1 MYGYAGKIISVDLTS
16 GSIDISPL
24 DTDFARNYI
33 GGVGF
38 ATKCYLDR
46 IRENPRFDALDAA
59 NPFVIMTGPLTG
71 LKLNGVARWVCATRS
86 PLTGFWADA
95 NVGGHFG
102 AHLKFAGY
110 DGIVITGASPEP
122 VSLSIDDDN
131 IELCSARQYWGKDI
145 YETTD
150 GMIADHSPGSERK
163 GQVFT
168 IGPAGENLVR
178 FASIINDKSHCAGRA
193 GMGAVWGAKGLKAI
207 YVRGTGTMEIAHP
220 DRLEALKDDLSE
232 AYSESIFIDAIRNFG
247 TATYMDVGIMSG
259 DIPMKNWQQTEWND
273 FDAIGP
279 LAYEEKILA
288 GRKTCYGCGV
298 ACKRE
303 AEVTAGPFQFS
314 RGPGPE
320 YETVAAF
327 GTLCLNA
334 DMESIARANDIC
346 NRYGMDTVSCG
357 STIAFAMECFEKGL
371 ITEGDTDGA
380 RLTWG
385 NAAAIV
391 DLTEKIAK
399 REGLGALLAEG
410 SARAAET
417 IGGDAPACLTT
428 VKGMEAPMHDP
439 RSYHS
444 FGLAY
449 AVSPRGACH
458 TESPIFPVQS
468 GGLYF
473 PDIPELAE
481 EQDAMDSAGKAPF
494 VVAVQDFGAFL
505 TGCAIFCNLG
515 ISPLTASQAV
525 ALVNHV
531 TGFDYTI
538 EEVTELGRRVWYLQ
552 RGLSNLFGARAAHDR
567 LPERLMTPLTE
578 GPSAGSRPDMD
589 LMLKEYYELR
599 EFTDDGIP
607 GRAVLERLDLKE
619 LAELLYGDE

>member
-1 MYGYAGKIISVDLTS
+1 MYGYAGKILSVDLTS
-16 GSIDISPL
+16 GSIETTPL
-24 DTDFARNYI
+24 DENFARSHI
-33 GGVGF
+33 GGIGF
-38 ATKCYLDR
+38 VTKFYLDL

-59 NPFVIMTGPLTG
+59 NPFIIMTGPLTG
-71 LKLNGVARWVCATRS
+71 VKAHGVARWACGTKS
-86 PLTGFWADA
+86 PLTGLWADA

-102 AHLKFAGY
+102 ALLKFAGY
-110 DGIVITGASPEP
+110 DGIIIRGASPEP
-122 VSLSIDDDN
+122 ISLTIADDR
-131 IELCSARQYWGKDI
+131 IELSSARQYWGKDI

-150 GMIADHSPGSERK
+150 GMIADHAAESGRK
-163 GQVFT
+163 GQVFA

-193 GMGAVWGAKGLKAI
+193 GMGAVWGAKRLKAI
-207 YVRGTGTMEIAHP
+207 HVRGTGTIESAHP
-220 DRLEALKDDLSE
+220 GRLETLKDELKE
-232 AYSESIFIDAIRNFG
+232 AYSESIFIDAIGNFG

-259 DIPMKNWQQTEWND
+259 DIPMKNWQQSEWDD
-273 FDAIGP
+273 FDDIGP

-303 AEVTAGPFQFS
+303 AEVTTGPFRFP

-327 GTLCLNA
+327 GALCLNT
-334 DMESIARANDIC
+334 DIESIARANDIC
-346 NRYGMDTVSCG
+346 NRYGMDTVTCG

-371 ITEGDTDGA
+371 ITEEDTDGV

-391 DLTEKIAK
+391 DLTEKIGR
-399 REGLGALLAEG
+399 REGFGALLAEG
-410 SARAAET
+410 SGRAAET
-417 IGGDAPACLTT
+417 IGGDARACLTT

-458 TESPIFPVQS
+458 TESPIFPIQS

-473 PDIPELAE
+473 PDIPELAD
-481 EQDAMDSAGKAPF
+481 EQDGMDSTGKAPF
-494 VVAVQDFGAFL
+494 VIAGQDFGAFL

-525 ALVNHV
+525 AMVNHV

-538 EEVTELGRRVWYLQ
+538 EEVTALGRRIWYLQ
-552 RGLSNLFGARAAHDR
+552 RGLSNLFGARAVHDR
-567 LPERLMTPLTE
+567 LPPRLMTPLTD

-599 EFTDDGIP
+599 KFTDDGIP
-607 GRAVLERLDLKE
+607 ERKVLIALDLQD
-619 LAELLYGDE
+619 LADLLYRAE